1 MDVDRE
7 LIATLDAAAAAA
19 TPPTETVDLDGWLL
33 RRTEGLG
40 SRRPNSVWPRAHGGG
55 LALEAKLGAV
65 ERFYRDRDLPV
76 RYQVSPA
83 TAPGDLAEVLT
94 GRGYAREAPTRVRCC
109 AIDELAGGPPPTE
122 PPAPG
127 LSAVVEAVPG
137 AGWWATWRAAL
148 DLDPA
153 RLGPVA
159 AMLGRVVGEL
169 AAVTVSLGGE
179 PAAVGLGVRHG
190 EWLGIFNMATAP
202 VHRRRGAGRAVLGTL
217 GRWGVEHGVRSAYL
231 QVDGDNEAGL
241 ALYRSV
247 GFAAAYDY
255 VYLTLER

>member
-19 TPPTETVDLDGWLL
+19 TPATETVDLDGWLL

-40 SRRPNSVWPRAHGGG
+40 SKRPNSVWPRADGGG
-55 LALEAKLGAV
+55 LALEAKLQAV
-65 ERFYRDRDLPV
+65 ERFYRDRELPV

-83 TAPGDLAEVLT
+83 TAPGDLAEVLV
-94 GRGYAREAPTRVRCC
+94 GRGYARRSPTRVQFC
-109 AIDELAGGPPPTE
+109 AIDELADA

-127 LSAVVEAVPG
+127 LAAAVQAAPG
-137 AGWWATWRAAL
+137 AGWWATWREAL

-169 AAVTVSLGGE
+169 AAVTVSLSGE

-202 VHRRRGAGRAVLGTL
+202 VHRRRGAGRAVLVAL
-217 GRWGVEHGVRSAYL
+217 GRWGQEHGTRSAYL

-255 VYLTLER
+255 GYLTLAR